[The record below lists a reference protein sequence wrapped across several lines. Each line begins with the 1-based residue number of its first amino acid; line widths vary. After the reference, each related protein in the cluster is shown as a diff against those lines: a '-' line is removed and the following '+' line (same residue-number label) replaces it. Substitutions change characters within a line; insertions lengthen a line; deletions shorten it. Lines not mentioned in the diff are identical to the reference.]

1 PTPAGIALLERGG
14 LTLMLLGRQGE
25 GDYRVQKGDGGQLV
39 LRRATP

>member
-1 PTPAGIALLERGG
+1 
-14 LTLMLLGRQGE
+14 GRQGE